1 MKIIFD
7 FGLIFVLMQVNLVV
21 KLEPQKMFWSTVI
34 QVETNMPGFFITI
47 IILCSLSIK

>member
-21 KLEPQKMFWSTVI
+21 KLEPQKVFWSTVT
-34 QVETNMPGFFITI
+34 QVETNMPGFFYYNNYFMLTVH
-47 IILCSLSIK
+47 